1 MSENIEEIKFLSS
14 DGEHNVYAKFM
25 WPEGEIKGIVQ
36 ICHGMNG
43 YIGKYDKMASFLLSQ
58 GYAVCGHTSIGH
70 WDSVSSKEELG
81 FFGEFNGYKY
91 LIKDAEKMTKLIK
104 RKFPGK
110 SVILFGHSMGSFIA
124 RCCVSEIGEE
134 FVGAI
139 FSGTAGPQPLAD
151 SGIQFANVIIQKK
164 GYRYRSRKL
173 YKVLFDFANREIKNP
188 TSDMAWVS
196 TKYDG
201 KKDSKSDFLFTVTG
215 LRDVLNLIKRC
226 NDVKKIDS
234 VPKDL
239 PLYFFAG
246 TGDPVGEYGEGV
258 KRAIKLYKKAGIKDV
273 EVDLYEGDRH
283 ECFNEFNEDEVF
295 SNMMNW
301 IRKYCDGRK

>member
-1 MSENIEEIKFLSS
+1 M
-14 DGEHNVYAKFM
+14 
-25 WPEGEIKGIVQ
+25 
-36 ICHGMNG
+36 
-43 YIGKYDKMASFLLSQ
+43 
-58 GYAVCGHTSIGH
+58 
-70 WDSVSSKEELG
+70 
-81 FFGEFNGYKY
+81 
-91 LIKDAEKMTKLIK
+91 
-104 RKFPGK
+104 
-110 SVILFGHSMGSFIA
+110 
-124 RCCVSEIGEE
+124 
-134 FVGAI
+134 
-139 FSGTAGPQPLAD
+139 
-151 SGIQFANVIIQKK
+151 IIQKK

-173 YKVLFDFANREIKNP
+173 YKVLFDFANRGIKNP